1 MMLTIW
7 PHRGRCSLSEPRN
20 QRNSAE
26 MADFAWFSSIP
37 GVGDP
42 HPVANTLVESGS
54 YQPAGTSSAD
64 AINGAEIS
72 TTSSTIA
79 L

>member
-1 MMLTIW
+1 
-7 PHRGRCSLSEPRN
+7 
-20 QRNSAE
+20 